1 MAIVNNGTLNGLPA
15 EKLPIGYTLPT
26 ATLIPDFHYI
36 KSHVVSLPVSSTASS
51 TAVATMGAI
60 VSGVTTAVTT
70 LLNAE
75 LLTSA
80 TITGYTVINSLTTTF
95 APSKNNTTQAFLNKN
110 TALNYLVRVTIYIKA
125 I

>member
-1 MAIVNNGTLNGLPA
+1 MAIVNNGTLNGLPT
-15 EKLPIGYTLPT
+15 ERLPVGYTLPT
-26 ATLIPDFHYI
+26 ATLIPDFHYVR
-36 KSHVVSLPVSSTASS
+36 SRVVSLPVSSTAQS

-80 TITGYTVINSLTTTF
+80 TITGYTVINSLTTSF
-95 APSKNNTTQAFLNKN
+95 APTNNNVTQGFLNKN
-110 TALNYLVRVTIYIKA
+110 TVNNYLVQVTIYIKA

>member
-1 MAIVNNGTLNGLPA
+1 MAIVNNGTLNGLPT
-15 EKLPIGYTLPT
+15 ERLPIGYTLPT

-36 KSHVVSLPVSSTASS
+36 KSAVIPLPVSSTASS

-60 VSGVTTAVTT
+60 VSGVNTAVTA

-80 TITGYTVINSLTTTF
+80 TITAYTVINSLTTTF
-95 APSKNNTTQAFLNKN
+95 APTNNNTTQNFLNKN
-110 TALNYLVRVTIYIKA
+110 STNNYLVQVTIYIKA